1 MRFISTG
8 WHKPGLQARR
18 KSMAKEILCGFGIDV
33 DAVSGW
39 LGPYGGEE
47 ESVCLADL
55 TSIE

>member
-1 MRFISTG
+1 
-8 WHKPGLQARR
+8 
-18 KSMAKEILCGFGIDV
+18 MAKEILCGFGIDV